1 MVHGLLAEVR
11 MMLWKDLMLLDVDEH
26 GDIRLDTMPIP
37 PLDMDAL
44 YDDHSNTQSGWNFL

>member
-1 MVHGLLAEVR
+1 